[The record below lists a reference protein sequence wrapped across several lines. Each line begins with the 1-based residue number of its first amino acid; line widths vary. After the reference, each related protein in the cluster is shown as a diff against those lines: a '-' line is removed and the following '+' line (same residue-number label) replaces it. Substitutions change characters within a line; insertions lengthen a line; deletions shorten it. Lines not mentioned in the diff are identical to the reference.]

1 MTRFRNLLAAALL
14 WGLAFAPA
22 SAWANYLDT
31 PAEDLFITAQQR
43 YGHLEYF
50 GFYASA
56 SFGWN
61 FTREL
66 APFTNLT
73 WIHVGS
79 ANDPAGAAVQMV
91 EMLRE
96 AREAGVSA
104 TLSIEPFL
112 FRDARGNPRTGPEI
126 EAFLVD
132 LRARIENED
141 LLDSLAMLY
150 PKDEP
155 FRNFRRARNPSFVE
169 QYVTGEVY
177 SDIHADLLFVNDQVK
192 AVFPEIPVGVILS
205 GYEIYHD
212 FFSIPENYDWVGFD
226 CYASL
231 FRACDN
237 RSFVQFYRRLLDHM
251 QPHQRLMAV
260 PETWVTEAGMARADW
275 PDILGQRLLQH
286 YEMALNE
293 PRFVA
298 FIPFI
303 WSFDVDGEPPGP
315 GLNNIPQFFDDGADP
330 RGTDFQ
336 EQVID
341 IGLQVKHGAYVYP
354 DQPWAQTEAN
364 PARAPSQV
372 MAEITDISANGT
384 LSAWALDKALPHKNL
399 QVQVEVLDS
408 RGSLLW
414 RSQPERT
421 NVRDFSLE
429 SEPRINQDL
438 IGNHGY
444 RREISRKVLESTKGR
459 AVQVRLLVYADGN
472 TQSPAQVS
480 SRIFRPLL
488 VETNPVDRRTRLDA
502 ARQGSDTTGLHQAL
516 IGRTHAD
523 ISGLAAAP
531 ARQKPCRRPTACHQT
546 CCRRRR

>member
-1 MTRFRNLLAAALL
+1 L
-14 WGLAFAPA
+14 
-22 SAWANYLDT
+22 
-31 PAEDLFITAQQR
+31 
-43 YGHLEYF
+43 
-50 GFYASA
+50 
-56 SFGWN
+56 
-61 FTREL
+61 
-66 APFTNLT
+66 
-73 WIHVGS
+73 
-79 ANDPAGAAVQMV
+79 
-91 EMLRE
+91 
-96 AREAGVSA
+96 
-104 TLSIEPFL
+104 
-112 FRDARGNPRTGPEI
+112 
-126 EAFLVD
+126 
-132 LRARIENED
+132 
-141 LLDSLAMLY
+141 
-150 PKDEP
+150 K
-155 FRNFRRARNPSFVE
+155 
-169 QYVTGEVY
+169 
-177 SDIHADLLFVNDQVK
+177 
-192 AVFPEIPVGVILS
+192 
-205 GYEIYHD
+205 
-212 FFSIPENYDWVGFD
+212 
-226 CYASL
+226 
-231 FRACDN
+231 
-237 RSFVQFYRRLLDHM
+237 
-251 QPHQRLMAV
+251 
-260 PETWVTEAGMARADW
+260 
-275 PDILGQRLLQH
+275 
-286 YEMALNE
+286 
-293 PRFVA
+293 
-298 FIPFI
+298 
-303 WSFDVDGEPPGP
+303 
-315 GLNNIPQFFDDGADP
+315 NIPQFFDDGADP

-523 ISGLAAAP
+523 INGLAAAP